1 MPVEGFSLRPATDD
15 DLARVLA
22 IETQLVKSPWTL
34 ENFRS
39 ELTKPF
45 ARFLVMTDDE
55 TDAEIA
61 GYVVFWVLLEEAQ
74 LLNIVVDL
82 PFRGRGMAKEV
93 LRCVVNQA
101 VKGGAKRITLDVRR
115 TNQAAIQLYQSAKFA
130 ITQVRKGFYSD
141 GEDAYLMTLD
151 LTDTVIEF

>member
-1 MPVEGFSLRPATDD
+1 
-15 DLARVLA
+15 
-22 IETQLVKSPWTL
+22 
-34 ENFRS
+34 
-39 ELTKPF
+39 
-45 ARFLVMTDDE
+45 MTDDE

-74 LLNIVVDL
+74 LLNIAVDL
-82 PFRGRGMAKEV
+82 PYRGRGIAKEM

-101 VKGGAKRITLDVRR
+101 VKAGAKRVTLDVRR
-115 TNQAAIQLYQSAKFA
+115 TNAAAIQLYQSAKFA

-141 GEDAYLMTLD
+141 GEDAYLMNLD